1 MIKKL
6 RIKNFKCYG
15 PHGADFNLS
24 KVNFI
29 YGDNSVGKSSFL
41 QFLEQFVKQID
52 YKNQYDRE
60 AFDRFAFKGHGPV
73 TARVRAVTETSESSV
88 ECELAFQPGRGN
100 GYYETTVKD
109 GIRICPEFWD
119 SILPKNGGRDRI
131 VHWPSKSEFER
142 DYAGASEL
150 ESAGFLTQVEMRS
163 MDDRGA
169 EYLDDLLHRIGVPY
183 SCVKDSDGRV
193 SRERIHDRDFD
204 IDVPLHDVG
213 WGIQRIFRLAFALMD
228 WQAGILVLEEPES
241 NVDEAQLGALTRV
254 LVEEALKRPHGQLIV
269 ECHSK
274 LMVLQ
279 LAALVKEGMIGGT
292 VEENGLRVIE
302 ISKTQDGSA
311 VADVGIDSNGRID
324 WPSSFFCAE
333 GKIMRSLYEVGA

>member
-15 PHGADFNLS
+15 PQGADFNLS

-52 YKNQYDRE
+52 YKNQYDRK

-73 TARVRAVTETSESSV
+73 SARVRAVTETSESSV
-88 ECELAFQPGRGN
+88 ECELAFQPAQGN
-100 GYYETTVKD
+100 ECYETTVKD

-119 SILPKNGGRDRI
+119 SILPKNGGNERI
-131 VHWPSKSEFER
+131 VHWPSKSEFEK
-142 DYAGASEL
+142 DYAGASAL

-169 EYLDDLLHRIGVPY
+169 EYLDDLLNRIGVPY
-183 SCVKDSDGRV
+183 SCVKDSDGQV
-193 SRERIHDRDFD
+193 SRDSIRDMDFG

-213 WGIQRIFRLAFALMD
+213 WGIQRIFRLAFALKD

-269 ECHSK
+269 ECHSE
-274 LMVLQ
+274 LMVMMLKNLLAHGVVTPAQ
-279 LAALVKEGMIGGT
+279 LSVTVVTKEMTGSSAKQIQFDEFGNMTTSWPKGYFSAA
-292 VEENGLRVIE
+292 
-302 ISKTQDGSA
+302 SA
-311 VADVGIDSNGRID
+311 ILDAYYKKG
-324 WPSSFFCAE
+324 
-333 GKIMRSLYEVGA
+333 